1 MLNTVS
7 SSIFT
12 DSVSVGMT
20 TVVSAEWNQNLFNHP
35 YLTVAGTGT
44 KMSLSAPTGTVSS
57 VTEGAKSNFTTKSF
71 AMSGGSGK
79 VSYTVTTNSGKA
91 YKIITYVRTDNPE
104 PVMITAYADGSVSQ
118 YGSSSEQASIIGWT
132 KVTTYI
138 GAASDA
144 ETISS
149 FVYTINANDMSGSDT
164 SAVVR
169 FTVPEVYETTYFD
182 YRNHSLWPTDS
193 PFTNFR
199 PGESYVYSGSLN
211 CELPT
216 DYRKINTTII
226 NDYTKT
232 TKSLLSSVIQ
242 NPSFMVAPSP
252 VPMIKNIL
260 PSTIS
265 QYKYFVS
272 DASSKSITAIYEKP
286 IMTNKIVI
294 KLNTV
299 MTTPTINVLIDGTA
313 IVVDGSAS
321 ITVPTSPDGLL
332 TLYWTGSAWTKTK
345 WSDMPKFSS
354 AGELAKKTTLSKI
367 TVTQVSKTNKT
378 EFNSYTSSSV
388 TEDLDRM
395 HVIEISPRLEID
407 LSDFVQTINI
417 SKTLDSKSTNIP
429 VSSTNS
435 NTAQINLSGIPAL
448 NGNNIVPIFSSQS
461 DSTLTILS
469 SMLRKGIKFY
479 VGFELNNYSML
490 PGTNINNVNTYIPG
504 GVFYS
509 DTWDESDIDSV
520 SVQCFDISR
529 YLQAIP
535 APDYVANLK
544 TVFEIVTNILEMAG
558 FTDYDYDSLY
568 KVCNNKAAPLDIFYY
583 YNNSKDTTLIDAIN
597 KIFLPY
603 QIAAYIDE
611 YGVMKFKGL
620 HDMLTSVSSSISISE
635 DTISKGGLSISN
647 KAKPGKIS
655 IRYQPPKI
663 KQSPALQ
670 NLVDKSV
677 SSSSSYVYT
686 TQADV
691 VWQQQS
697 TDSVGFNY
705 LDADML
711 KDANVYKTNI
721 NDIKNIFH
729 SWSLSSSG
737 YAAIEDEV
745 VSFLYKEYKLSKG
758 NSPTSLGTY
767 ASLQE
772 LQTAHPLGSVGDAYT
787 VSGNVYYW
795 DSATAAWKLF
805 ESKEKI
811 ISVKNDLELQSEVNK
826 YIKQNG
832 SGLKISVGAITDAVA
847 NGETITYTCS
857 NSFSVN
863 DKVSISGIDPAYFN
877 VSGIITARD
886 ANHFVVSSTNDGDDY
901 VSGGVVTAS
910 LGIDIKQEPTGNIT
924 NVERGLF
931 GTPIRNHKLF
941 TNLASKNLSATILDV
956 GGDAS
961 SKVSLVND
969 HDTYPLMPSIS
980 KIKLTRTDNEN
991 ILIYPTEEIDEGYHT
1006 YSVKFD
1012 IPYYNKAR
1020 AGVFFNMNDFPNGTG
1035 AYFVELVRYTP
1046 EANKPKYLVQI
1057 IRNGYT
1063 LFFAD
1068 ITAEYNLIVDN
1079 FPKIAEKTV
1088 NNPDSKYV
1096 YFSDKPLSLKVV
1108 HYLSDGSDGE
1118 NATTSN
1124 NKSIISVFLNNF
1136 EIQNWQQ
1143 PGTPYDADT
1152 NSLGSGWKNTALNTL
1167 TGRMQK
1173 PCVDIIDATGTKFGY
1188 YSSYGVGFPQD
1199 HYPEFTS
1206 IVNISGTTNV
1216 SNLREIYATK
1226 KPLKERSISYFF
1238 QDREFLDGIVQD
1250 QPLHSLSPSYMMQ
1263 TNPEISGINVYD
1275 VQYTTPAAVSVDV
1288 WPINYMW
1295 TYIPGAAVEAD
1306 DRSYYQ
1312 KKLIDEYSLAYSTV
1326 INTGYRAKFAIANNS
1341 SNLVFLHAEATD
1353 TNKFA
1358 IELDL
1363 YTDKIIAPADQEIV
1377 EYIVDPSNIA
1387 EVVQMDAE
1395 WIQSKEAAYRTMRLI
1410 ELGLEGFSKDISL
1423 NIFGNPLIQVGDVVT
1438 LSYSLNGI
1446 SNQKC
1451 IVHSVSHSFEN
1462 GLTTSLVLNRIQE

>member
-1 MLNTVS
+1 
-7 SSIFT
+7 
-12 DSVSVGMT
+12 
-20 TVVSAEWNQNLFNHP
+20 
-35 YLTVAGTGT
+35 
-44 KMSLSAPTGTVSS
+44 
-57 VTEGAKSNFTTKSF
+57 
-71 AMSGGSGK
+71 
-79 VSYTVTTNSGKA
+79 
-91 YKIITYVRTDNPE
+91 
-104 PVMITAYADGSVSQ
+104 
-118 YGSSSEQASIIGWT
+118 
-132 KVTTYI
+132 
-138 GAASDA
+138 
-144 ETISS
+144 
-149 FVYTINANDMSGSDT
+149 
-164 SAVVR
+164 
-169 FTVPEVYETTYFD
+169 
-182 YRNHSLWPTDS
+182 
-193 PFTNFR
+193 
-199 PGESYVYSGSLN
+199 
-211 CELPT
+211 
-216 DYRKINTTII
+216 
-226 NDYTKT
+226 
-232 TKSLLSSVIQ
+232 
-242 NPSFMVAPSP
+242 
-252 VPMIKNIL
+252 
-260 PSTIS
+260 
-265 QYKYFVS
+265 
-272 DASSKSITAIYEKP
+272 
-286 IMTNKIVI
+286 
-294 KLNTV
+294 
-299 MTTPTINVLIDGTA
+299 
-313 IVVDGSAS
+313 
-321 ITVPTSPDGLL
+321 
-332 TLYWTGSAWTKTK
+332 
-345 WSDMPKFSS
+345 MPKFDSVG
-354 AGELAKKTTLSKI
+354 ALAKKTTLSKI
-367 TVTQVSKTNKT
+367 TVTQISKIKKT
-378 EFNSYTSSSV
+378 EFESYTSSSV

-407 LSDFVQTINI
+407 LSDFVQTVNI
-417 SKTLDSKSTNIP
+417 SKTLDGKSSNIP

-461 DSTLTILS
+461 DSAFTILS
-469 SMLRKGIKFY
+469 SMLKKGIKFY
-479 VGFELNNYSML
+479 VGFKLNSYSML
-490 PGTNINNVNTYIPG
+490 PSTNINNANTYIPG

-544 TVFEIVTNILEMAG
+544 TVFEIITNILEMAG

-603 QIAAYIDE
+603 QIATYIDE
-611 YGVMKFKGL
+611 YGVMKFKSL
-620 HDMLTSVSSSISISE
+620 HDMLTSTSSDISISE
-635 DTISKGGLSISN
+635 ATISKGGLSISN

-670 NLVDKSV
+670 NLFDQSISN
-677 SSSSSYVYT
+677 SSSFVYT
-686 TQADV
+686 AQADI

-705 LDADML
+705 LDANMS
-711 KDANVYKTNI
+711 KDSNVYKTNI
-721 NDIKNIFH
+721 NDVKDIFH

-758 NSPTSLGTY
+758 NPPASLGTY
-767 ASLQE
+767 SSLQE
-772 LQTAHPLGSVGDAYT
+772 LKTAHPFGSIGDAYT
-787 VSGNVYYW
+787 VSGAIYYW
-795 DSATAAWKLF
+795 DSVSADWKIF
-805 ESKEKI
+805 ESKEKL
-811 ISVKNDLELQSEVNK
+811 ISVKNELELQSEVNK
-826 YIKQNG
+826 YIKENG
-832 SGLKISVGAITDAVA
+832 SGLKVSSATITDAVA
-847 NGETITYTCS
+847 DGETITYTAS
-857 NSFSVN
+857 NSFSAG
-863 DKVSISGIDPAYFN
+863 DKVAINGIDPAYFN
-877 VSGIITARD
+877 ISGTITARD
-886 ANHFVVSSTNDGDDY
+886 SNHFVLSSTNTGEPY

-924 NVERGLF
+924 NVQRGLF
-931 GTPIRNHKLF
+931 GTPVREHTLF
-941 TNLASKNLSATILDV
+941 TNLASKGLSATVLDV

-961 SKVSLVND
+961 SKISLVND
-969 HDTYPLMPSIS
+969 HDNYPLVPSIS

-991 ILIYPTEEIDEGYHT
+991 ILIYPTEEVDEGYHT

-1012 IPYYNKAR
+1012 IPYYYKAR
-1020 AGVFFNMNDFPNGTG
+1020 AGVFFNMDDFPNGTG

-1046 EANKPKYLVQI
+1046 EVNKPKYLVQI

-1068 ITAEYNLIVDN
+1068 ITAEHKMIVDN
-1079 FPKIAEKTV
+1079 FPKIAERTYSSD
-1088 NNPDSKYV
+1088 PDSKYV
-1096 YFSDKPLSLKVV
+1096 YYSDKPLNLKVV
-1108 HYLSDGSDGE
+1108 HYVSDGSDGE
-1118 NATTSN
+1118 NATADE

-1143 PGTPYDADT
+1143 PGTPYDEET
-1152 NSLGSGWKNTALNTL
+1152 NAIGSGWENTGLNTL

-1173 PCVDIIDATGTKFGY
+1173 PYVDIIDATGTKFGY
-1188 YSSYGVGFPQD
+1188 YSSYGIGFPQD

-1295 TYIPGAAVEAD
+1295 TYIPGAAFDSD
-1306 DRSYYQ
+1306 DRSSYQ
-1312 KKLIDEYSLAYSTV
+1312 RKLIDEYSLAYSTV

-1341 SNLVFLHAEATD
+1341 SNMVFLHAEPTD

-1358 IELDL
+1358 IDLDL
-1363 YTDKIIAPADQEIV
+1363 YTDKIIAPADQEII
-1377 EYIVDPSNIA
+1377 EYVVDSSNMA

-1395 WIQSKEAAYRTMRLI
+1395 WIQSKEAAYRTMKLI
-1410 ELGLEGFSKDISL
+1410 ELGLEGFSKDISVQM
-1423 NIFGNPLIQVGDVVT
+1423 FGNPLIQVGDVVT

-1451 IVHSVSHSFEN
+1451 IVHSVSHDFMG
-1462 GLTTSLVLNRIQE
+1462 GLVTSLVLNRIQE